1 MNCIFYIKTKQGLLF
16 IYNHDGK
23 ETVLNKKLLKYLNN
37 LCLSFGGNYE
47 GRIASYRHLTSWIQK
62 PIVYVND
69 DHVFLPTRAIKNESC
84 ILLNVMFIKSIY
96 KIDDNVTAII
106 FINDLEIH
114 IFENYR
120 VIKKQYQRA
129 KVFLDKLYWNSKYY
143 EYF

>member
-1 MNCIFYIKTKQGLLF
+1 MDCIFYIETKKGLLS

-23 ETVLNKKLLKYLNN
+23 ETVLKKTLLNYLNC
-37 LCLSFGGNYE
+37 LCLSFGGNYT
-47 GRIASYRHLTSWIQK
+47 GRIASYRHLTTWIQK

-69 DHVFLPTRAIKNESC
+69 DHVFLPTRAIKHESC
-84 ILLNVMFIKSIY
+84 IVLNVMFIKSIR
-96 KIDDNVTAII
+96 KRDDDVTAII